1 MTCRCAMKRNCC
13 SVVLLLLL
21 AALGVA
27 GQTTAKLKPSSRIE
41 SRQGNH
47 PDGPDMIGH
56 AKVSQGDTLM
66 CTLVEV
72 YDENQSSTACVIRF
86 GDGPRHTLGFGK
98 SILAPQDSDAYLE
111 CAGDKP
117 RRCMVK
123 VNPPPANPAPA
134 QDG

>member
-1 MTCRCAMKRNCC
+1 MKR
-13 SVVLLLLL
+13 SRPSLSLLLLLL

-27 GQTTAKLKPSSRIE
+27 AQTTTKVRPSSFIE

-66 CTLVEV
+66 CMLVEV
-72 YDENQSSTACVIRF
+72 YDESHQSRTACMIRF
-86 GDGPRHTLGFGK
+86 GSGSKRTLAFK
-98 SILAPQDSDAYLE
+98 ESILTPQDSETYLE

-117 RRCMVK
+117 RRCMIE
-123 VNPPPANPAPA
+123 VNPPPTQPSPA
-134 QDG
+134 QGD